1 MAVKTL
7 SSQEPAVV
15 AKFLEEADLMKK
27 FTHPNIVSILGR
39 YLCLE
44 RSSGL
49 SLSLFLSLSRSLS
62 VLGPTHTG
70 SKPAICAYWADN
82 APDAHSA
89 MMTSLNRI
97 KLHNRAPYIV

>member
-49 SLSLFLSLSRSLS
+49 SLSLSVS
-62 VLGPTHTG
+62 VLVSLFSDQPIQAVSLPYVPTGLTM
-70 SKPAICAYWADN
+70 YQ
-82 APDAHSA
+82 AH
-89 MMTSLNRI
+89 
-97 KLHNRAPYIV
+97 IVQ